1 MFSLHLR
8 EDICYWKCTCSHQ
21 PQALWTILFKN
32 SVVLFNEFRWSYVFD
47 ELHYSPISKKVK
59 KKIVLIF
66 VHCQNVDSRHILKED
81 RACLKNHSSNLH
93 ASIYAIFCLH
103 SVAVACYAALI
114 QAKSPANCYAHLAEN
129 IFQTRS
135 RKTCHNIL

>member
-59 KKIVLIF
+59 KKIVIIF
-66 VHCQNVDSRHILKED
+66 YKGYNK
-81 RACLKNHSSNLH
+81 
-93 ASIYAIFCLH
+93 
-103 SVAVACYAALI
+103 
-114 QAKSPANCYAHLAEN
+114 AEN
-129 IFQTRS
+129 LQVLITGPAKNKNGHLWKNL
-135 RKTCHNIL
+135 RKFTVIQWWDFEDIEVMKSILDIEFMVIQSWESLRKKIGKKEF